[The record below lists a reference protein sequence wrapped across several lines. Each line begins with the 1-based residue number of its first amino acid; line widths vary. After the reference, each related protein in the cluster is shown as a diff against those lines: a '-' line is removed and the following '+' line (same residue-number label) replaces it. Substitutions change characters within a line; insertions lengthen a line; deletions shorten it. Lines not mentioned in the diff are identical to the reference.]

1 MEGLHR
7 SLSVVKV
14 SNFGQEPMAT
24 VLVLWEK
31 LLTNECYY
39 HSRVNCVTSTRGDSR
54 RKIRI
59 RKPLK
64 DQCRRGLAG
73 LHLISKGD
81 LTLLV
86 LLMTA
91 FVILRFQERIMGI
104 IISW

>member
-7 SLSVVKV
+7 SLSVVKM

-31 LLTNECYY
+31 LLRQRMLLSFSCELCDLYP
-39 HSRVNCVTSTRGDSR
+39 RGTLVGKLDSGN
-54 RKIRI
+54 
-59 RKPLK
+59 PK